1 MKHKFFISLLTVA
14 FMLLLTGCI
23 VTTPSNYNALG
34 NWQAGEEGVYT
45 ISTNSTNKLSFTYDK
60 GTYPDAAL
68 VKDVSSKDLSQFK
81 KLVITVQGMGSI
93 QVRLECDDDTP
104 SKQVSL
110 NVLSNV
116 GTYEWNL
123 LNSSD
128 FLKKVKRI
136 VIVAA
141 PGKETSTGSVEITG
155 LTFGVEV
162 AKGFIIQD
170 DYNNIPS
177 NVNEYNGT
185 DEEFHFNS
193 KWADNGDNV
202 YTIVEEAGITK
213 VTFNKNGFAWA
224 FMRTM
229 VQGKF
234 EDFNYV
240 VVKVKGTKD
249 QPLIA
254 KAANGF
260 EKRIILNGTLQ
271 EAVVDISG
279 MAKEAKNS
287 IKEILIFGL
296 AGADGQGSF
305 EVHDAF
311 MAKDYEISGP
321 TIIKNDYN
329 GTDKVFNLVHWYDNG
344 DELFQITE
352 DENGSTLTYEKG
364 QFNAWSAAATHI
376 NGDISNLHLL
386 EVEVTGEAGK
396 KVMFKVEGVAPA
408 KIEKTFDLD
417 GTRQTFVIDLRAML
431 PSDLKAVNKIL
442 VMPSPNVIE
451 SGTLTIHRT
460 TLKVDEYDFKE
471 GWVDNDGSIYTFTT
485 ENNGDVRVDYVKPAG
500 KAWVFMK
507 HEFGEDMSKYN
518 TLTMVVKGT
527 PGKSILVKP
536 NDMGQ
541 LEKTIEFT
549 TEEPVIFTTP
559 LDNPDKILIFAE
571 GGVDDTAGSFT
582 ILEAYLSYVAPDA
595 VDRDEIVNVNT
606 GWIDNDGGIY
616 TMTQQSDGSYKFDVD
631 RPSNKTW
638 AFIKTVFEQD
648 LSNHNT
654 IELTFKGDAG
664 KELLFKPNDKNKFE
678 HWVTLTGEVQTLS
691 IPLDEA
697 PRLLIVFFAPRG
709 EEPTLTGSF
718 EIISAKVTYNYAPV
732 DFTDDQWVDNDGGI
746 YTFTEQEDG
755 SLKVDYNK
763 ENKDWAFMVYNF
775 PTDLPKYNTLTMVL
789 TGTPGKKVLV
799 KANNAIERWVEFVDE
814 NPVTVTITADSFTSC
829 LLFAEG
835 GVATAQGSFTIVSAE
850 LTKVF
855 APIDINHD
863 WVDNDGGIYT
873 FAAEEGKVVVSF
885 TRTDGQQ
892 WAFIKNVFEGNLARY
907 HTFEFVVKGEAG
919 QELLFKPN
927 DKNKF
932 EKWVTLTGEEQTITI
947 TIDETPTKLLMFYS
961 PRFAEPVLEGTF
973 EIISAVL
980 KP

>member
-14 FMLLLTGCI
+14 FMLVLTGCK

-271 EAVVDISG
+271 EVVVDISG

-376 NGDISNLHLL
+376 NGDIEFYTWKLKLL
-386 EVEVTGEAGK
+386 GK
-396 KVMFKVEGVAPA
+396 LVRK
-408 KIEKTFDLD
+408 LC
-417 GTRQTFVIDLRAML
+417 
-431 PSDLKAVNKIL
+431 LK
-442 VMPSPNVIE
+442 S
-451 SGTLTIHRT
+451 
-460 TLKVDEYDFKE
+460 
-471 GWVDNDGSIYTFTT
+471 
-485 ENNGDVRVDYVKPAG
+485 
-500 KAWVFMK
+500 
-507 HEFGEDMSKYN
+507 
-518 TLTMVVKGT
+518 
-527 PGKSILVKP
+527 
-536 NDMGQ
+536 
-541 LEKTIEFT
+541 
-549 TEEPVIFTTP
+549 
-559 LDNPDKILIFAE
+559 
-571 GGVDDTAGSFT
+571 
-582 ILEAYLSYVAPDA
+582 
-595 VDRDEIVNVNT
+595 
-606 GWIDNDGGIY
+606 
-616 TMTQQSDGSYKFDVD
+616 
-631 RPSNKTW
+631 
-638 AFIKTVFEQD
+638 
-648 LSNHNT
+648 
-654 IELTFKGDAG
+654 
-664 KELLFKPNDKNKFE
+664 
-678 HWVTLTGEVQTLS
+678 
-691 IPLDEA
+691 
-697 PRLLIVFFAPRG
+697 
-709 EEPTLTGSF
+709 
-718 EIISAKVTYNYAPV
+718 
-732 DFTDDQWVDNDGGI
+732 
-746 YTFTEQEDG
+746 
-755 SLKVDYNK
+755 
-763 ENKDWAFMVYNF
+763 
-775 PTDLPKYNTLTMVL
+775 
-789 TGTPGKKVLV
+789 KVL
-799 KANNAIERWVEFVDE
+799 
-814 NPVTVTITADSFTSC
+814 
-829 LLFAEG
+829 LL
-835 GVATAQGSFTIVSAE
+835 QK
-850 LTKVF
+850 LK
-855 APIDINHD
+855 
-863 WVDNDGGIYT
+863 
-873 FAAEEGKVVVSF
+873 
-885 TRTDGQQ
+885 
-892 WAFIKNVFEGNLARY
+892 
-907 HTFEFVVKGEAG
+907 
-919 QELLFKPN
+919 KP
-927 DKNKF
+927 
-932 EKWVTLTGEEQTITI
+932 LI
-947 TIDETPTKLLMFYS
+947 
-961 PRFAEPVLEGTF
+961 
-973 EIISAVL
+973 
-980 KP
+980 